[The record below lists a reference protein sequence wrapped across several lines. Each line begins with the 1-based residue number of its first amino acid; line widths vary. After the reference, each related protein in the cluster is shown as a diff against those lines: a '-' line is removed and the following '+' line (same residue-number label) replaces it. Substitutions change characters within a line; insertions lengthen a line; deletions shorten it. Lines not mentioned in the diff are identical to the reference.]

1 MTPLGVTPSLA
12 QPAVSTVANSN
23 GALQRSIVK
32 DIEVTFSTQV
42 TIAAG
47 AFTLTRVGLPN
58 GAPGDNATVVAGF
71 TTQVVNGGTVATLT
85 FSGANTDFGSL
96 QDGTWTLTVDH
107 TKVTATSGG
116 AAMAADFTQ
125 TGIKRLFGDSDG
137 NGTVD
142 ALDLLRLR
150 TSFGK
155 TSADP
160 GYLAY
165 FDFDGSGTVDA
176 LDLLR
181 FRQRFGQVL
190 P

>member
-1 MTPLGVTPSLA
+1 MTPAVTGVT
-12 QPAVSTVANSN
+12 VNN
-23 GALQRSIVK
+23 GAAQRSRVT
-32 DIEVTFSTQV
+32 DVEVTFSTQV

-107 TKVTATSGG
+107 TKVTATAGG
-116 AAMAADFTQ
+116 AAMAADYTQ

-142 ALDLLRLR
+142 ALDLFRLR

-155 TSADP
+155 VSTDP
-160 GYLAY
+160 GFLAY
-165 FDFDGSGTVDA
+165 FDFDGNGTVDA

-181 FRQRFGQVL
+181 FRQRFGTVL